1 MKKILSHRHQ
11 IAFAIFL
18 LVFLFGCQKNVNDSG
33 GPRNPHGDNST
44 NTSPKEFKDFVV
56 RKLVADNSSMGAEKV
71 DANLKDGWGLAI
83 SPSGLIKVN
92 AEKVGVSGVYTLD
105 GNIVSVPTFIPGSAT
120 SDGGKSRP
128 TGHVFNV
135 TSDFKLPNGNPA
147 LFISASGDGSI
158 AGWNVGNTAIRMIDN
173 APGASYVGVTI
184 ASFAGSNYLYAANFA
199 ENKIDVYNSNWEKI
213 LEQAPFNDPDLP
225 AGYSPFNIQ
234 TIDGM
239 LYVTYA
245 KKNSLTGEEET
256 GSGKGY
262 INVFN
267 PNGSFVKRFA
277 SQGKLNAPWGI
288 VEAPAGFWG
297 SASQL
302 ANMILV
308 GNFGN
313 GQISVFNENGNS
325 MGVLQS
331 KGKPIEIDGLWG
343 IAFPPATSYN
353 NTYLYFAAGPGTEQ
367 HGLMGYIKNMY
378 LN

>member
-11 IAFAIFL
+11 IAFAIFSF
-18 LVFLFGCQKNVNDSG
+18 VFLFGCQKNINESG
-33 GPRNPHGDNST
+33 PGNPNGNKST
-44 NTSPKEFKDFVV
+44 GLSPKEFKDFVV
-56 RKLVADNSSMGAEKV
+56 RKLVADNTDMGAENV
-71 DANLKDGWGLAI
+71 DANLRNGWGLAI
-83 SPSGLIKVN
+83 SSTGQIRVN
-92 AEKVGVSGVYTLD
+92 AEAVGVSGIYTLD

-120 SDGGKSRP
+120 SDGGVSRP
-128 TGHVFNV
+128 TGHVFNA
-135 TSDFKLPNGNPA
+135 TGDFKLPNGNPA

-158 AGWNVGNTAIRMIDN
+158 AGWNIGNTAIRMIDN
-173 APGASYVGVTI
+173 SPGAAYVGITI
-184 ASFAGSNYLYAANFA
+184 AAYAGNNYLYGANFSQ
-199 ENKIDVYNSNWEKI
+199 NRIDVYDKNW
-213 LEQAPFNDPDLP
+213 APVNLSFTDPDLP

-245 KKNSLTGEEET
+245 KKNSQSGVEET
-256 GSGKGY
+256 GSGKGF

-267 PNGSFVKRFA
+267 PDGSFVKRFA

-297 SASQL
+297 SGSQL
-302 ANMILV
+302 INMILV

-313 GQISVFNENGNS
+313 GQINVFDENGNS
-325 MGVLQS
+325 MGALQS

-343 IAFPPATSYN
+343 IAFPPATSFN
-353 NTYLYFAAGPGTEQ
+353 KNYLYFAAGPGTKQ

>member
-11 IAFAIFL
+11 IAVAIFS
-18 LVFLFGCQKNVNDSG
+18 LVFLFGCQKNVRDSG
-33 GPRNPHGDNST
+33 GPGSPGGDNST
-44 NTSPKEFKDFVV
+44 NASPKEFKDFVV
-56 RKLVADNSSMGAEKV
+56 RKLVADNANMGAEKV
-71 DANLKDGWGLAI
+71 DANLRNGWGLAI

-105 GNIVSVPTFIPGSAT
+105 GNIVSVPTFIPGSSS

-135 TSDFKLPNGNPA
+135 TSDFKLPNGDPA

-173 APGASYVGVTI
+173 APGAAYSGITI
-184 ASFAGSNYLYAANFA
+184 AAFAGNNYLYAANFA
-199 ENKIDVYNSNWEKI
+199 ENKIDVYNKNWEKI
-213 LEQAPFNDPDLP
+213 MEQAAFNDPDLP

-239 LYVTYA
+239 IYVTYA
-245 KKNSLTGEEET
+245 KKNAQTGEEET
-256 GSGKGY
+256 GNGKGY

-267 PNGSFVKRFA
+267 PNGSLVKRFA

-297 SASQL
+297 SGSQL
-302 ANMILV
+302 TNMILV

-313 GQISVFNENGNS
+313 GQINVFDENGNS
-325 MGVLQS
+325 MGTLQS

-353 NTYLYFAAGPGTEQ
+353 STYLYFAAGPGTEQ

>member
-18 LVFLFGCQKNVNDSG
+18 LVFLFGCQKNVSDSG
-33 GPRNPHGDNST
+33 GPGNPHGDNST

-56 RKLVADNSSMGAEKV
+56 RKLVADNSNMGAEKV
-71 DANLKDGWGLAI
+71 DANLKNGWGLAI

-308 GNFGN
+308 GNFGS
-313 GQISVFNENGNS
+313 GQISVFDENGNS

-378 LN
+378 LS

>member
-11 IAFAIFL
+11 IAFAIL
-18 LVFLFGCQKNVNDSG
+18 SVVFLFSCQKNVNDPG
-33 GPRNPHGDNST
+33 GHGNGGNNST
-44 NTSPKEFKDFVV
+44 GTTPKEFKDFVV
-56 RKLVADNSSMGAEKV
+56 RKLVADNNNMGAENV
-71 DANLKDGWGLAI
+71 DANLKNGWGLAI
-83 SPSGLIKVN
+83 SPNGLIKVN
-92 AEKVGVSGVYTLD
+92 AQAVGVSGVYTLD
-105 GNIVSVPTFIPGSAT
+105 GNIVSVPTFIPGSAS

-135 TSDFKLPNGNPA
+135 TSDFKLPNGDPA
-147 LFISASGDGSI
+147 LFITASGDGSI
-158 AGWNVGNTAIRMIDN
+158 AGWNTGNTAIRMIDN
-173 APGASYVGVTI
+173 APGAAYVGITI
-184 ASFAGSNYLYAANFA
+184 AAFAGNNYLYAANFA
-199 ENKIDVYNSNWEKI
+199 ESKIDVYNKNWEKI
-213 LEQAPFNDPDLP
+213 SEQAPFNDPDLP

-239 LYVTYA
+239 IYVTYA
-245 KKNSLTGEEET
+245 KKNAQTGEEET

-297 SASQL
+297 SGSQL
-302 ANMILV
+302 TNMILV

-313 GQISVFNENGNS
+313 GQISVFDENGNS

-343 IAFPPATSYN
+343 IAFPPATSLN

>member
-1 MKKILSHRHQ
+1 MKKILSHRRQ
-11 IAFAIFL
+11 IAFAIFSVLFL
-18 LVFLFGCQKNVNDSG
+18 LSCQKSANEPG
-33 GPRNPHGDNST
+33 GNGNGGNNST
-44 NTSPKEFKDFVV
+44 NIPPKEFKDFVV
-56 RKLVADNSSMGAEKV
+56 RKLVADNNNMGAENV
-71 DANLKDGWGLAI
+71 DVNLKNGWGLAI
-83 SPSGLIKVN
+83 SPNGLIKVN
-92 AEKVGVSGVYTLD
+92 AEAVGVSGVYTLD
-105 GNIVSVPTFIPGSAT
+105 GNIVSVPTFIPGSAS
-120 SDGGKSRP
+120 SDGGVSRP

-135 TSDFKLPNGNPA
+135 TGDFKLPNGNPA
-147 LFISASGDGSI
+147 LFITASGDGSI
-158 AGWNVGNTAIRMIDN
+158 AGWNTGTTAIRMIDN
-173 APGASYVGVTI
+173 APGAAYAGITI
-184 ASFAGSNYLYAANFA
+184 AAFAGNNYLYAANFA
-199 ENKIDVYNSNWEKI
+199 ENKIDVYNKNWEKI
-213 LEQAPFNDPDLP
+213 SEQAPFNDPDLP
-225 AGYSPFNIQ
+225 AAYSPFNVQ

-239 LYVTYA
+239 IYVTYA
-245 KKNSLTGEEET
+245 KKNAQTGKEET

-297 SASQL
+297 SGSQL
-302 ANMILV
+302 TNMILV

-313 GQISVFNENGNS
+313 GQISVFDENGNS

-343 IAFPPATSYN
+343 IAFPPPTSLN

-367 HGLMGYIKNMY
+367 HGLMGYIKNLY